1 MKFEEYKNKL
11 LKEDKEFAKAY
22 FDKENDFA
30 FDVANLITEARLHA
44 GLTQDALAKKI
55 GTTQPAIARIERGSA
70 LPSLSFLQ
78 KIAKALGTY
87 LIAPKF
93 GFMEGERITEE
104 AVNMISATKDVPT
117 VPEKIILSPYVSKNG
132 VLTNTHRSETRSTSF
147 INKT

>member
-1 MKFEEYKNKL
+1 MKFEDYINKRL
-11 LKEDKEFAKAY
+11 QEDKEFAKVY
-22 FDKENDFA
+22 YDKENDFA

-93 GFMEGERITEE
+93 GFMEEGREVKKDTTVKLKTFGE
-104 AVNMISATKDVPT
+104 VFPKSFHTK
-117 VPEKIILSPYVSKNG
+117 ELRRGG
-132 VLTNTHRSETRSTSF
+132 VGK
-147 INKT
+147 KTTMSRGTKRGRKVGV